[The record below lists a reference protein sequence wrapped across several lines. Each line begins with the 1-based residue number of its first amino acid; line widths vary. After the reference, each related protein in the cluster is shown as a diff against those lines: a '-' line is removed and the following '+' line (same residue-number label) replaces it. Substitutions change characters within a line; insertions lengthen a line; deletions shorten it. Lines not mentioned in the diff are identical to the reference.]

1 MWDRLGHGWASVGR
15 AGEREPPPAGLCLQA
30 LVYSWNIPTN
40 TPGDQILGYSSL
52 GLRPCYCC
60 DMATSSPKRR
70 SWTIRSSRDLGRT
83 LGDVRKLRDL
93 TQQQLAEMTGMRR
106 DYLSQLESSSDTVE
120 LRRLILAFRRLGA
133 DITVT
138 VEAPDDAS

>member
-1 MWDRLGHGWASVGR
+1 MM
-15 AGEREPPPAGLCLQA
+15 
-30 LVYSWNIPTN
+30 
-40 TPGDQILGYSSL
+40 GYSIFA
-52 GLRPCYCC
+52 LRTCYCC
-60 DMATSSPKRR
+60 DIATSNPKRR
-70 SWTIRSSRDLGRT
+70 VWTIRSSQDLGRT

-106 DYLSQLESSSDTVE
+106 DYLSQLESSSDTLE
-120 LRRLILAFRRLGA
+120 LRRLVLAFRRLGA

>member
-1 MWDRLGHGWASVGR
+1 VGIFH
-15 AGEREPPPAGLCLQA
+15 L
-30 LVYSWNIPTN
+30 
-40 TPGDQILGYSSL
+40 SL
-52 GLRPCYCC
+52 HPCYCC
-60 DMATSSPKRR
+60 DIATSSPKRR
-70 SWTIRSSRDLGRT
+70 VWTIRSAQDLGRT

-106 DYLSQLESSSDTVE
+106 DYLSQLESSSDTLE

-138 VEAPDDAS
+138 VEASDDAS